1 MGGYSRMRKP
11 KGNVL
16 LKLYET
22 AREQLD
28 SEYCKTCEALY
39 IIYLVK
45 T

>member
-1 MGGYSRMRKP
+1 MKKP

-22 AREQLD
+22 AREQFD
-28 SEYCKTCEALY
+28 SDYCKTCDGARRC
-39 IIYLVK
+39 